1 MDFSKLKVLIVDD
14 SVQILE
20 AMNSILTE
28 LGVAGVTRAQSGEAA
43 IQEIFFSGSLKFDL
57 VISDQ
62 FMEGIT
68 GMQLLKEIRRKY
80 NKTDLPFIMLTSE
93 GTRENI
99 ISMVS
104 NGGNNF
110 IVKPPSLDTVKE
122 KIIATFQAI

>member
-1 MDFSKLKVLIVDD
+1 MNFSSLKVLIVDD
-14 SVQILE
+14 SIQILD
-20 AMNSILTE
+20 AMQVILTE
-28 LGVAGVTRAQSGEAA
+28 LGVATITRALSGEQA
-43 IQEIFFSGSLKFDL
+43 IDKLFEEKIDVNL

-68 GMQLLKEIRRKY
+68 GMQLLQQIRKVHDK
-80 NKTDLPFIMLTSE
+80 NQLPFIMLTSE

-110 IVKPPSLDTVKE
+110 IVKPPSIETVKE
-122 KIIATFQAI
+122 KITATFSN